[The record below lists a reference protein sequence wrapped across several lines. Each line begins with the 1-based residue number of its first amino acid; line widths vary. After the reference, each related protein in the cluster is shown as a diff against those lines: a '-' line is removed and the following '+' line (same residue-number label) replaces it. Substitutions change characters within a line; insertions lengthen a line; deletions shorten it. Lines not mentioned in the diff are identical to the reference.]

1 MCFSDSIISCE
12 FVPLDALGIKE
23 RSLRHN
29 KHQIQ
34 WLLCGS
40 SWDHLYVLCL
50 TDNKIQVVISGRM
63 MEETPNSSMH
73 INSTTFNSS
82 RAKPA
87 KNVLQSLEIEKLCLD
102 FLHKCK
108 YRKRPPQSLRVT
120 GCNGLPFKQKVEM
133 ISKIENEVLLLAIK
147 NKQEEINRLQE
158 RYTNHRNKSTMKGLN
173 KI

>member
-1 MCFSDSIISCE
+1 
-12 FVPLDALGIKE
+12 
-23 RSLRHN
+23 
-29 KHQIQ
+29 
-34 WLLCGS
+34 
-40 SWDHLYVLCL
+40 
-50 TDNKIQVVISGRM
+50 M
-63 MEETPNSSMH
+63 MDEPPNSSMH

-87 KNVLQSLEIEKLCLD
+87 KNALQSLEIEKLCLD

-173 KI
+173 KIQQRNWKLHYNKKIQFYKKQEEDKWKFWPAKTKKRRKREILMNFFFF